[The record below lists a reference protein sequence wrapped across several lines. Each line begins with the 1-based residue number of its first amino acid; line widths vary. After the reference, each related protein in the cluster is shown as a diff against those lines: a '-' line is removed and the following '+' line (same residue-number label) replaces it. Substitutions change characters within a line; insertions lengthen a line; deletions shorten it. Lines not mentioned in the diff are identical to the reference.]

1 MISNTP
7 TLSSPATVFT
17 TPIAKRPRA
26 NAHAPQ
32 FNPQAVRVDYVHKV
46 ALTITPSING
56 EPKPAV
62 LKTIDV
68 NEFLVDSLQAHVYSK
83 RIELWEQIWS
93 LKKHELCQ
101 IQYWMVTIGN
111 IKGHHS
117 VIQAEDE
124 REWDDCIAT
133 LRQMEHSRDRK
144 KYYQLTIEAVYKS
157 HGIRRSRAT
166 PTTSALWPSH
176 PTASRSSLELGTRQ
190 CCSGTPLRA
199 RRCRRLR
206 GTPTM
211 SAL

>member
-1 MISNTP
+1 
-7 TLSSPATVFT
+7 
-17 TPIAKRPRA
+17 
-26 NAHAPQ
+26 
-32 FNPQAVRVDYVHKV
+32 VDYVHKV

-157 HGIRRSRAT
+157 HGIRRSRQT
-166 PTTSALWPSH
+166 LEGHSDYV
-176 PTASRSSLELGTRQ
+176 SSVAFSPDGKQ
-190 CCSGTPLRA
+190 VVSGTGDKTVLLWDAATGTALQTLEGHSDYVSSVVFALNNNLLINLRVFNH
-199 RRCRRLR
+199 
-206 GTPTM
+206 
-211 SAL
+211 